1 MKAIQETKKL
11 TDKAFG
17 AGVLLKFNS
26 TKTIR
31 AIFDEKLACLEVF
44 WGDFPKEMVDEAH
57 KHGIKVIHQV
67 CIYHCQRYLQMGLD
81 WVAPTETGIIVMQN
95 GSEIQGRTMV
105 DPDPDSSL

>member
-1 MKAIQETKKL
+1 MKAIRETKKL

-17 AGVLLKFNS
+17 AGVLLEFNS

-67 CIYHCQRYLQMGLD
+67 CIYHYQHYLQMGWIGL
-81 WVAPTETGIIVMQN
+81 PQQKPE
-95 GSEIQGRTMV
+95 
-105 DPDPDSSL
+105 